1 MQRVLIVDEA
11 HACDAEHLLRAHA
24 QLGGSAVVLSATL
37 PQETRQRL
45 IAAET
50 RDRSHQEWLALSG
63 HPAEHAAMS
72 FNEIVAELKGG
83 GEAG

>member
-11 HACDAEHLLRAHA
+11 HAYDAYMCQEIEHLLRAHA
-24 QLGGSAVVLSATL
+24 QLGGSAVVLSVTL

-50 RDRSHQEWLALSG
+50 RDRS
-63 HPAEHAAMS
+63 
-72 FNEIVAELKGG
+72 
-83 GEAG
+83 